1 MVHVGQTI
9 TSFNTVF
16 IVFNDFEILK
26 DESTE
31 KVYDINLDYIMSS
44 ARESDG
50 SGTVATERQFQ
61 VTASGGG
68 DPSST
73 GSNEK
78 GESVQTYRIMR

>member
-1 MVHVGQTI
+1 
-9 TSFNTVF
+9 
-16 IVFNDFEILK
+16 
-26 DESTE
+26 
-31 KVYDINLDYIMSS
+31 MSS

-78 GESVQTYRIMR
+78 GESVHTYRIMR